1 MASNHSSN
9 SFFNNIALALT
20 SSAVTAAIIFLT
32 NTHKSSVEEEEEDD
46 DDDDDEDDFEAHQAK
61 PTSNDNPPS
70 HVPYVHQWLSM
81 AAIRRRSKKLLGVCQ
96 KRRTLRFFS
105 SDPVPKDVVETVLQ
119 TACTSPS
126 GAHKQPWT
134 FVAVSSPFIK
144 SKIREMVEA
153 EETINYQ
160 SRMRK
165 TWVKDLESMMDRM
178 HPEAYNNN
186 NKDAVATTIQKP
198 YLTEAPWIV
207 CVFKQTHGIDP
218 ESGQRLDH
226 YYVQE
231 SVGIACGMLTVAI
244 ANANLVTLTSTPM
257 GAEKGIR
264 QLLGRPDN
272 EKLFLLLPLGFPAK
286 NATVPY
292 RNPERKPASETIVW
306 KQ

>member
-1 MASNHSSN
+1 MASPHNSN
-9 SFFNNIALALT
+9 SLFNNIALALT

-32 NTHKSSVEEEEEDD
+32 NAHQSSAEEEEEEDE
-46 DDDDDEDDFEAHQAK
+46 EDDFDAHQAK
-61 PTSNDNPPS
+61 PTTNKDNPPS
-70 HVPYVHQWLSM
+70 HVPYVHQRLST
-81 AAIRRRSKKLLGVCQ
+81 AQIRRRSKKLLGLCQ

-105 SDPVPKDVVETVLQ
+105 SDPVPKDVMDTILQ
-119 TACTSPS
+119 TACTAPS

-134 FVAVSSPFIK
+134 FVAVSNAALK
-144 SKIREMVEA
+144 SKIRDMVEA

-165 TWVKDLESMMDRM
+165 TWVKDLESMMDQL
-178 HPEAYNNN
+178 HPEAYNDK
-186 NKDAVATTIQKP
+186 KDDKISTIQKP

-207 CVFKQTHGIDP
+207 CVFKQTHGLDP
-218 ESGQRLDH
+218 QTGQRLDH

-231 SVGIACGMLTVAI
+231 SVGIACGMLAVAI

-257 GAEKGIR
+257 GAEKSIR

-272 EKLFLLLPLGFPAK
+272 EKLFLLLPVGFPAK
-286 NATVPY
+286 NASVPY
-292 RNPERKPASETIVW
+292 RNPERKPPSETIVW